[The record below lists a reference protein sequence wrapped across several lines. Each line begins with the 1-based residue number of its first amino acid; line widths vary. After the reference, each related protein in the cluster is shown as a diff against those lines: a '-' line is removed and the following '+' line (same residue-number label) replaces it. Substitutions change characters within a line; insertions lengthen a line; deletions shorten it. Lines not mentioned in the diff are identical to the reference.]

1 MTLNGTVL
9 PIMAMRGGVMRS
21 TESGRAKMRNKESL
35 AKNQGRINLGRA
47 IVVGV
52 NKYRINKDNGENGDG
67 NRD

>member
-1 MTLNGTVL
+1 
-9 PIMAMRGGVMRS
+9 MRS